1 MKYLGID
8 YGSKKI
14 GIAVSDAQGMIAFPK
29 MIIPNNQQVITFLLD
44 YIKKENINAMVIG
57 HSINHQGNDNHIQKA
72 IETFMQSMKQQVDDS
87 FTIILQDERGSSIA
101 ARSHLYSK
109 GNIENERWTAKANAK
124 KREAVDAQAAAVIL
138 QRFLDKEQR
147 RK

>member
-14 GIAVSDAQGMIAFPK
+14 GIAVSDAQGIIAFPK
-29 MIIPNNQQVITFLLD
+29 MIIPNNQQLITVLLD
-44 YIKKENINAMVIG
+44 YINTENIKGIVIG
-57 HSINHQGNDNHIQKA
+57 YSLNYQGHDNRIQKA
-72 IETFMQSMKQQVDDS
+72 IEAFIRSIKQQVDDS
-87 FTIILQDERGSSIA
+87 FSIILQDERGSSIA

-109 GNIENERWTAKANAK
+109 GNIENERWTANHNAK
-124 KREAVDAQAAAVIL
+124 KREAIDAQAAAIIL
-138 QRFLDKEQR
+138 QRFLDKEQL